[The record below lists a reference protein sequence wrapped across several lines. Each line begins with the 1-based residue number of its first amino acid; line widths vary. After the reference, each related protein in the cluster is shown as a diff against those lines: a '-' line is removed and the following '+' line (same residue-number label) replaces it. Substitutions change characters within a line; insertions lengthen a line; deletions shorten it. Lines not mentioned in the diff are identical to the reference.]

1 MEKTRNGNGA
11 QKNPSEH
18 ASYAAAVINNPSLPA
33 EVTPRTQQSDLK
45 LKDWKV
51 DQAVHSRDQKI

>member
-1 MEKTRNGNGA
+1 MEMAPK
-11 QKNPSEH
+11 KNPSEH

-51 DQAVHSRDQKI
+51 YQAVHSRDQKI